1 QDFALMHTLPGPLCG
16 PSRHKAAPTQSDA
29 YWKWS
34 PKKTGCKSRFSYAPK
49 KLMHAFQKNVTPKNK
64 QPIQ

>member
-1 QDFALMHTLPGPLCG
+1 LNIGGGPLG
-16 PSRHKAAPTQSDA
+16 PQARHMAAHTPSFRTGNGAQ
-29 YWKWS
+29 
-34 PKKTGCKSRFSYAPK
+34 KKTGCKSRFSYAPK